1 MLKTW
6 RKDCFIETD
15 YKVDPVFGTIILQT
29 EKTVTSYIGTRQV
42 I

>member
-15 YKVDPVFGTIILQT
+15 YKVDPFLGQLFY
-29 EKTVTSYIGTRQV
+29 KRMGRQ
-42 I
+42 